1 MNVNIQTFLINL
13 VYNIFMKRLFILSF
27 LFMYTCISSFAAG
40 EGSMSRKDAYNN
52 MIKSH
57 QSFHEICADVADNF
71 RIDHKFSGYLR
82 QKCMF
87 FESDRQRLIDSIFPI
102 TNLGDDEYKTQYPIL
117 VSNFAI
123 ASNDKQLQE
132 YKFLVEEYC
141 KYNKYKY
148 VKKDPQA
155 CSAERINAIFEH

>member
-1 MNVNIQTFLINL
+1 MKKFFISLFLL
-13 VYNIFMKRLFILSF
+13 
-27 LFMYTCISSFAAG
+27 MYTTLSALAAG
-40 EGSMSRKDAYNN
+40 EGVISRKEAYNN

-87 FESDRQRLIDSIFPI
+87 YESDRQRLIDSIFPI
-102 TNLGDDEYKTQYPIL
+102 TNQGDDEYKTQYPIL

-123 ASNDKQLQE
+123 ASNNKQLQE

-141 KYNKYKY
+141 KYNQYKY
-148 VKKDPQA
+148 VKKDPQT
-155 CSAERINAIFEH
+155 CSPERINAIFTP

>member
-1 MNVNIQTFLINL
+1 
-13 VYNIFMKRLFILSF
+13 MKKLFIFLFLF
-27 LFMYTCISSFAAG
+27 LFMLSCFSASKAEDVVT
-40 EGSMSRKDAYNN
+40 RKEAYKR
-52 MIKSH
+52 MIASH
-57 QSFHEICADVADNF
+57 QSFHNICANVADNF

-87 FESDRQRLIDSIFPI
+87 YESDRQRLIDTIFPI
-102 TNLGDDEYKTQYPIL
+102 TNQGNDAYKLQYPVL

-123 ASNDKQLQE
+123 ASNNKQLQE
-132 YKFLVEEYC
+132 YRFFVEEYC

-155 CSAERINAIFEH
+155 CSPQRINTIFKP